1 MRTFRTENHLK
12 AHETGL
18 WIYLSFIL
26 IVAGAY
32 LLPIIAPLY
41 IGTSYIVLFLTMTFM
56 SIVVWKRQCISP
68 KAVLVLSCFLYLIL
82 FPISSIT
89 SNDSERYLWDGAV
102 FLSGIDPYVTAPNN
116 PVVADLRELWSTPEE
131 HAQYPTLYPP
141 GALILF
147 SLSAKAGPIYGMWVW
162 KSLASLAA
170 ILSLYTTYKLL
181 ERKELL
187 KNFSLFALSPLL
199 LFETQIGAHLD
210 IFSVLGIVMA
220 LWCLE
225 KNKVITAGI
234 LIGVAATIKI
244 LPAVIVGP
252 FLFYLGFR
260 KGLKLFVSSSMSWAG
275 IYLIIISL
283 GCRPLGLL
291 PTFFEKWRGGA
302 PIYPYLEGVKK
313 FISLS
318 NGPFLI
324 MLLGLA
330 IAGFSLSAYLARKK
344 HIEAALMVTLAVPLL
359 LSPVLFP
366 WYLMVFLP
374 LMALKPNMTVL
385 TAVSLTP
392 LSYIVLNKWLS
403 EGIWDQADWPA
414 QLLLLG
420 LVIGLIY
427 DLSNNYLANRQGHKA
442 S

>member
-12 AHETGL
+12 AHESGL
-18 WIYLSFIL
+18 WVYLSFTF
-26 IVAGAY
+26 IVACAY
-32 LLPIIAPLY
+32 LLPIVVPLY
-41 IGTSYIVLFLTMTFM
+41 IGTSYIVLFLAMTFM
-56 SIVVWKRQCISP
+56 SIVVWKRQSISP
-68 KAVLVLSCFLYLIL
+68 KAVLALSCFLYLIL

-116 PVVADLRELWSTPEE
+116 PVVAELRELWSTPEE

-147 SLSAKAGPIYGMWVW
+147 ALSAIAGPVYGIWVW
-162 KSLASLAA
+162 KALASLAA
-170 ILSLYTTYKLL
+170 LLSLFTTYKLL

-210 IFSVLGIVMA
+210 IFSVLGIIMA
-220 LWCLE
+220 LWCLQ
-225 KNKVITAGI
+225 KDKVITAGV
-234 LIGVAATIKI
+234 LIGLAATIKI

-252 FLFYLGFR
+252 FLFYLGLR
-260 KGLKLFVSSSMSWAG
+260 RGIKLFISSSMSWAG
-275 IYLIIISL
+275 IYLIIIGL
-283 GCRPLGLL
+283 GFRPLGLL

-302 PIYPYLEGVKK
+302 PIYPYLEGVKN

-318 NGPFLI
+318 NGQFLI

-344 HIEAALMVTLAVPLL
+344 HIEVALILTLAVPLF

-366 WYLMVFLP
+366 WYLMVLLP
-374 LMALKPNMTVL
+374 FIALKPNMTVL
-385 TAVSLTP
+385 AAVSLAP

-403 EGIWDQADWPA
+403 EGVWDQADWPA
-414 QLLLLG
+414 LLLLLG
-420 LVIGLIY
+420 LVIGLTF
-427 DLSNNYLANRQGHKA
+427 DLSNKYFSKTAEP
-442 S
+442 